1 MSVSSL
7 TRSHRILAALVA
19 CLLGAPAFA
28 TNYACAGPVN
38 GVTVGPSG
46 VVSAES
52 AGGQHWGYFCQ
63 IGGSSNNVTP
73 DACKGI
79 LAVLL
84 AAQASGKSV
93 NVWYSDSNDCSW
105 HASNGAWAWLT
116 TWYWGP
122 TPIN

>member
-1 MSVSSL
+1 MSSSL
-7 TRSHRILAALVA
+7 RNCRHTILIALVA
-19 CLLGAPAFA
+19 GLTAAQA
-28 TNYACAGPVN
+28 SAANYACAGPVN
-38 GVTVGPSG
+38 GVTVGPGG

-63 IGGSSNNVTP
+63 IGATTNNVDS

-93 NVWYSDSNDCSW
+93 NIWYNDSSDCTW
-105 HASNGAWAWLT
+105 HASNGGWAWLT
-116 TWYWGP
+116 SWYWGP
-122 TPIN
+122 SLNN